1 MRARAVSRKQQGC
14 IAPGPDAGFSAIAT
28 TVGGPC
34 HGEFLRREPAPIRR
48 RRWNCILQRPGFRGA
63 LARGSTLSQQPQ
75 VHLEICFFFF
85 FVACWLAGL
94 WLVFLLGVPLP
105 RASRFGRD
113 LIGTWGPLACHMKA
127 EYEGQ
132 LPSADSAMLPPH
144 SGDGTAKEWLARNTR
159 PGADGRHC
167 WRPTTCCDGLAWPGT
182 WPFKASGR

>member
-1 MRARAVSRKQQGC
+1 MLASAPSQPRSAVPATGSFCAASRLPFAGDGGIASFKGQGSGGRLQGGLH
-14 IAPGPDAGFSAIAT
+14 AQPATPGPSRNL
-28 TVGGPC
+28 
-34 HGEFLRREPAPIRR
+34 FL
-48 RRWNCILQRPGFRGA
+48 
-63 LARGSTLSQQPQ
+63 
-75 VHLEICFFFF
+75 FF
-85 FVACWLAGL
+85 FVACRLAGL
-94 WLVFLLGVPLP
+94 WLAFLLGVPLP

-132 LPSADSAMLPPH
+132 LPSADSAILPPH